1 MLRLIQLTKT
11 KGNYPG
17 MNSLSGYFDQTFS
30 GVIHK
35 ESSKEN
41 KRPKALSLKDKSF
54 SKISH
59 TQSKD
64 NSKSDERL
72 KPFSSTAQKVQSRLN
87 ARKNAEIDDFLISL
101 LMEDV
106 IDEAYWKFHTK
117 CVYTLGLQQYNQL
130 LVEARSGRNPKHLFA
145 FKLKGA
151 LELHYKKQIYRDKYE
166 R

>member
-1 MLRLIQLTKT
+1 MD
-11 KGNYPG
+11 
-17 MNSLSGYFDQTFS
+17 SLSTYFNQNYV

-41 KRPKALSLKDKSF
+41 KRTKALSLKDKSF
-54 SKISH
+54 KIPH

-72 KPFSSTAQKVQSRLN
+72 KPFSFTAQKVQSRLN
-87 ARKNAEIDDFLISL
+87 ATRNAEIDDYLISL
-101 LMEDV
+101 LMEDI

-151 LELHYKKQIYRDKYE
+151 IELHYKKQIYRDKYE